1 MARQNLLAASVSIRT
16 ALPFSSPANLA
27 PRNFSMANLTDEK
40 SLDIVLDVKVKV
52 TVQLGSVLLPMREVL
67 ELAPGSI
74 VQLTQHASD
83 PVGLFVND
91 KLVAYGEVV
100 VVEDNFGIKITELVG
115 SVKQ

>member
-1 MARQNLLAASVSIRT
+1 
-16 ALPFSSPANLA
+16 
-27 PRNFSMANLTDEK
+27 MANLMDEK

-67 ELAPGSI
+67 ELSPGSV
-74 VQLTQHASD
+74 VQLTQHATD

-115 SVKQ
+115 SAKP

>member
-1 MARQNLLAASVSIRT
+1 
-16 ALPFSSPANLA
+16 
-27 PRNFSMANLTDEK
+27 
-40 SLDIVLDVKVKV
+40 
-52 TVQLGSVLLPMREVL
+52 
-67 ELAPGSI
+67 

-115 SVKQ
+115 SAQR